1 MRETDYCRTEKQ
13 SICSVIALS
22 FFLPTYSRSTKLAR
36 QKKVQKLYTITLEY
50 ASGLFRTVQVRASD
64 REVAEKRALKRN
76 PSAIGIKRDA

>member
-1 MRETDYCRTEKQ
+1 
-13 SICSVIALS
+13 
-22 FFLPTYSRSTKLAR
+22 LAR

-64 REVAEKRALKRN
+64 REIAEKRALKRN